1 MLPMPNP
8 IAFTLFGLEIRWYAI
23 LMASAILCG
32 LIMLLRRS
40 PSWGLSRD
48 DMLDYFIWL
57 IPCTIIGA
65 RLYYVA
71 FEWSYYSQHLS
82 EILAFRNGGMAIHGG
97 IIAGVIV
104 TIVFCR
110 KRGIAVLKLL
120 DLVVPSLALGQAIGR
135 WGNYFN
141 MEAHGT
147 ETTLPWAIP
156 VLDAGKVI
164 YVHPTFLYESVWDL
178 LVMFFLLWY
187 EKHREKKYGQG
198 FCLYF
203 VFYSLGRFFIE
214 GLRTDSL
221 MFLGLRQA
229 QLISLA
235 MLVAGLIGFLILRK
249 KGEPTELG
257 KL

>member
-1 MLPMPNP
+1 
-8 IAFTLFGLEIRWYAI
+8 
-23 LMASAILCG
+23 
-32 LIMLLRRS
+32 
-40 PSWGLSRD
+40 
-48 DMLDYFIWL
+48 
-57 IPCTIIGA
+57 
-65 RLYYVA
+65 
-71 FEWSYYSQHLS
+71 
-82 EILAFRNGGMAIHGG
+82 MAIHGG

>member
-1 MLPMPNP
+1 MR
-8 IAFTLFGLEIRWYAI
+8 TKLFGVVSIYGVLIA
-23 LMASAILCG
+23 LAVLCAVILCQREGRRRG
-32 LIMLLRRS
+32 LPEDI
-40 PSWGLSRD
+40 GL
-48 DMLDYFIWL
+48 DMALWAVPL
-57 IPCTIIGA
+57 GVVCA
-65 RLYYVA
+65 RLYYVI
-71 FEWSYYSQHLS
+71 FRWDYYAQKPVS
-82 EILAFRNGGMAIHGG
+82 ILYFWQGGLAIYG
-97 IIAGVIV
+97 GVI
-104 TIVFCR
+104 
-110 KRGIAVLKLL
+110 GGALGLYLL
-120 DLVVPSLALGQAIGR
+120 SRRRRISCLTLFDMAAPLVILGQAIGR